1 MADLKLARFNPEP
14 CNFPRPRVP
23 LLPTS
28 LRVGLARSGAS
39 KSAHKST
46 FRHFTRGRY
55 ALGEAYRLA
64 GVGRDGALLA
74 PAYHCITMLDPAL
87 NLGADVH
94 LYALHADLSPDLNQ
108 LEELLSSRDTHTPV
122 KALLATHFFGIP
134 KDFSQL
140 RQWCEKRGISLI
152 EDCSHVLFTPNF
164 QATGTGTCGR
174 FITSSPYKFFA
185 CDDGGLLY
193 SPDASQLESLQTEAP
208 GVINELRGIKHSIEK
223 YRSMISVDA
232 EIATIDER
240 LQALSMIPVV
250 HASEHTTAYT
260 EPSSQFLPIEA
271 KKSSLRSSRLIVGI
285 SSIEENAR
293 RRRSNYE
300 RWLAAVSGLANCQ
313 PLYPELPK
321 HCIPYMFPLRIDTPD
336 PHFYWLKH
344 LGVPIWRWDE
354 MAVSNCPVAQDYRF
368 HLLHLPCHQS
378 LTEEQ
383 MDWMIACVQK
393 TLRHFFR
400 KHD

>member
-1 MADLKLARFNPEP
+1 MADLQLAHFNPEP
-14 CNFPRPRVP
+14 CNFPRPQVP
-23 LLPTS
+23 LLPS
-28 LRVGLARSGAS
+28 SSRLGRASRGAD
-39 KSAHKST
+39 KPTHKST

-64 GVGRDGALLA
+64 GVGSDGALLA
-74 PAYHCITMLDPAL
+74 PAYHCVTMLDPAL
-87 NLGADVH
+87 NLGADIH
-94 LYALHADLSPDLNQ
+94 LYALNADLSPDLSQ
-108 LEELLSSRDTHTPV
+108 LEQQLADLDTPV
-122 KALLATHFFGIP
+122 KALLATHFFGMAN
-134 KDFSQL
+134 DFSRL
-140 RQWCEKRGISLI
+140 KQWCEKHRISLI
-152 EDCSHVLFTPNF
+152 EDCSHVLFTQDF
-164 QATGTGTCGR
+164 QAEGTGTYGR

-185 CDDGGLLY
+185 CDDGGLLH
-193 SPDASQLESLQTEAP
+193 SPDASQLEQVQTKAP
-208 GVINELRGIKHSIEK
+208 GLIDELRGIKHSIDK
-223 YRSMISVDA
+223 IRSTTSMDA

-240 LQALSMIPVV
+240 LQALSMMPVV
-250 HASEHTTAYT
+250 RASEGTTAYA
-260 EPSSQFLPIEA
+260 EPSSQFLPEEA
-271 KKSSLRSSRLIVGI
+271 KRRSLRSSRLIVGI

-293 RRRSNYE
+293 RRRNNYE
-300 RWLAAVSGLANCQ
+300 RWLAAVSVLANCQ

-383 MDWMIACVQK
+383 MDWMMAAVQK
-393 TLRHFFR
+393 TL
-400 KHD
+400 KYPAQGCL